1 MVERR
6 TAGNSFKTLKSASK
20 TGKTLKRLREAAA
33 GLPFLLGTQKR
44 TRLKRAG
51 CSRSGT
57 LLHDAVAE
65 AHAQRM
71 YTQYK
76 KHCASTSF
84 DWKRLRYLTV
94 LHSVCALDA
103 DEVLKAVQ
111 SMQDNVGF
119 ALKRAGVWGLGAAE
133 IELVNYD
140 LLSRINARTDDQKR
154 KFHVLCDIAP
164 KTLLGGVLVGRDAD
178 GVKALV
184 HCHVLVDLGKWQRD
198 YAEAKLRKALSSYE
212 HRWQV
217 ELKSTFNDQAL
228 GKKLLL
234 IARYNTKCGNE
245 QLRFKAGFG
254 RDLGED
260 VEAKMWR
267 AGEGRKD
274 RGDYEDRT
282 TEDERGLSAQHVA
295 FLDDVYGRV
304 MRLRKDKR
312 GYLVQGLI

>member
-1 MVERR
+1 MY
-6 TAGNSFKTLKSASK
+6 
-20 TGKTLKRLREAAA
+20 
-33 GLPFLLGTQKR
+33 
-44 TRLKRAG
+44 
-51 CSRSGT
+51 
-57 LLHDAVAE
+57 AE
-65 AHAQRM
+65 YRG
-71 YTQYK
+71 
-76 KHCASTSF
+76 HCASATY

-103 DEVLKAVQ
+103 DKVLLEVQ
-111 SMQDNVGF
+111 SMRVNVQR
-119 ALKRAGVWGLGAAE
+119 ALKKAGVWGLGAAE
-133 IELVNYD
+133 VELINYD
-140 LLSRINARTDDQKR
+140 LLSRINDRSDDQKR
-154 KFHVLCDIAP
+154 KFHVLCDLAP
-164 KTLLGGVLVGRDAD
+164 KKLIGGGLLGPDAE

-184 HCHVLVDLGKWQRD
+184 HCHVLVDLGKAEREL
-198 YAEAKLRKALSSYE
+198 AEAKLRKALSSYAYP
-212 HRWQV
+212 WQV

-260 VEAKMWR
+260 VEAKIWR

-295 FLDDVYGRV
+295 FLDEVYGKL
-304 MRLRKDKR
+304 MRLRKNKQ
-312 GYLVQGLI
+312 GYLV